1 MAEANGHGPALEQEG
16 RYVPTSILITGGAG
30 FIGCHVVRRLAT
42 MYPAYKVSMTA
53 RLVAWSMLQGLSL
66 FELGPA
72 FDFDTAKPAVGAA
85 LGSVCKSDQQ
95 AVAGRWFALI
105 KWTMWRL

>member
-42 MYPAYKVSMTA
+42 IYPAYKVSLKA
-53 RLVAWSMLQGLSL
+53 APLAASNLLQGL
-66 FELGPA
+66 LGGDPSPA
-72 FDFDTAKPAVGAA
+72 LQVRHSQTH
-85 LGSVCKSDQQ
+85 CE
-95 AVAGRWFALI
+95 GRPPSP
-105 KWTMWRL
+105 